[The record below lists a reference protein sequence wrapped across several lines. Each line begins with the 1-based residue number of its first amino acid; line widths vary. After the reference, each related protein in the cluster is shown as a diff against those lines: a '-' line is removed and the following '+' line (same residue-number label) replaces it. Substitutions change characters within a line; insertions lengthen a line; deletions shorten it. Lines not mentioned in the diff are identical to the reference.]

1 MNGLLQLTAAIAF
14 APAVLLLTETTMAQ
28 SGAPPAPSAA
38 PSASALPPPPPPPP
52 DKVTPPRPAGASAPP
67 PAPLPPPLPAPPPPP
82 PPGIAPALPP
92 TPTSGDLP
100 PPPAPPPGY
109 TPAPEYTPPSPAQR
123 APHAAPYTKQSALEY
138 PPPDEP
144 GSREVWYGYQILA
157 ALGVSHLTLI
167 VGAATEDVTII
178 GMGIGGHFLSA
189 PIVHWANGEVG
200 RGFGSLAMN
209 VGLPLGGL
217 FVGYGVGAIT
227 GDPSASGVGAILVG
241 AMGLIAAPVI
251 DVAALAYKKPS
262 GSSDSAAGWPTRV
275 MLTPVLGH
283 ELTGVGIGGQF

>member
-1 MNGLLQLTAAIAF
+1 MNRLLQLTAAIAF

-28 SGAPPAPSAA
+28 PGASPAPSAA
-38 PSASALPPPPPPPP
+38 PSALPPPPPPPP
-52 DKVTPPRPAGASAPP
+52 ARVTPPKPAGAAIPP
-67 PAPLPPPLPAPPPPP
+67 PAPLPSPLPAPPPPP

-109 TPAPEYTPPSPAQR
+109 TPAPEYTPPSPVR
-123 APHAAPYTKQSALEY
+123 RSPHAAPYAAQSELEY
-138 PPPDEP
+138 PPRDEP

-157 ALGVSHLTLI
+157 AFGVSHLTLI
-167 VGAATEDVTII
+167 VGAATEDATLI
-178 GMGIGGHFLSA
+178 GIGIGGHFLSA
-189 PIVHWANGEVG
+189 PIVHWANAEVG

-209 VGLPLGGL
+209 VGLPIGGF
-217 FVGYGVGAIT
+217 FVGYGLGAIID
-227 GDPSASGVGAILVG
+227 DPPTSGVAAFIVG

-251 DVAALAYKKPS
+251 DLAVLAYKKPS

-275 MLTPVLGH
+275 MLAPVLGH
-283 ELTGVGIGGQF
+283 KLTGVGIGGQF